1 MGVATCSV
9 VRLRIL
15 DHEMEVAFEFGPFFI
30 LARVQLGTYRAQIH
44 RVLDDI
50 EVAITREL
58 ALSLRVTEY

>member
-15 DHEMEVAFEFGPFFI
+15 DHEMEVAFVLGPLFI
-30 LARVQLGTYRAQIH
+30 LARIRLGTYRTQIH
-44 RVLDDI
+44 RILDDI